1 MSVSFGAKALPT
13 KLELIR
19 VKRSLRVAEAV
30 HKILE
35 DKREIL
41 LRRLEELIGEAA
53 KAREEIW
60 QPLNDAY
67 RALFNAYL
75 RLGPVKLESIAM
87 TTPTQV
93 ETDIDMR
100 MILDVKVHS
109 LRIKMVEKGLTYGF
123 MDTGFNLDEA
133 TKTMKD
139 ALPYIFK
146 AAETEN
152 AVFSLARELEE
163 TQRLINA
170 LEYLVIPTY
179 QENVKYITSS
189 LDERER
195 EDFARLKHV
204 KRILER
210 SRAGEII
217 G

>member
-19 VKRSLRVAEAV
+19 IRRSSRVAEAV

-35 DKREIL
+35 DKRQIL
-41 LRRLEELIGEAA
+41 IRRLEELIIEAA

-67 RALFNAYL
+67 RALFDAYL
-75 RLGPVKLESIAM
+75 KLGPAKLESIVM

-93 ETDIDMR
+93 EVDIGMR
-100 MILDVKVHS
+100 MILDVKVHL
-109 LRIKMVEKGLTYGF
+109 LRMKMEEKGLTYGF
-123 MDTGFNLDEA
+123 MDTSFNLDEA
-133 TKTMKD
+133 IKMMKD

-146 AAETEN
+146 SAEIEN
-152 AVFSLARELEE
+152 AVFSLARELKE

-170 LEYLVIPTY
+170 LEYLVIPKY
-179 QENVKYITSS
+179 QENIKYITSS

-210 SRAGEII
+210 SRKE
-217 G
+217 

>member
-19 VKRSLRVAEAV
+19 IRRSIRIAEAV

-41 LRRLEELIGEAA
+41 LRRLEELIREAA
-53 KAREEIW
+53 KARENVW
-60 QPLNDAY
+60 QPLNYAY
-67 RALFNAYL
+67 RALFDAYL
-75 RLGPVKLESIAM
+75 KLGPVKLESIAM

-93 ETDIDMR
+93 EADIDIR
-100 MILDVKVHS
+100 MILDVKVPF
-109 LRIKMVEKGLTYGF
+109 LKIKMEEKGLTYGF
-123 MDTGFNLDEA
+123 MDTSFNLD
-133 TKTMKD
+133 KTTSMMKN

-146 AAETEN
+146 AAEIEN
-152 AVFSLARELEE
+152 AVFSLARELDK

-179 QENVKYITSS
+179 QDNIKYITSS

-195 EDFARLKHV
+195 EDFVRLKRV

-210 SRAGEII
+210 SRAGEVI

>member
-19 VKRSLRVAEAV
+19 IKRSLRVAEAV

-41 LRRLEELIGEAA
+41 LRKLDELIREAIR
-53 KAREEIW
+53 AREEIRD
-60 QPLNDAY
+60 PLNNAYSALFDAY
-67 RALFNAYL
+67 LK
-75 RLGPVKLESIAM
+75 LGPVKLESIAL
-87 TTPTQV
+87 TTPRQV
-93 ETDIDMR
+93 EAGVDVKT
-100 MILDVKVHS
+100 ILDVKVPV
-109 LRIKMVEKGLTYGF
+109 LQIKAEEKGLTYGF
-123 MDTGFNLDEA
+123 MDTSFNLDEA
-133 TKTMKD
+133 TKMMRKV
-139 ALPYIFK
+139 LPYICK
-146 AAETEN
+146 AAEIEN
-152 AVFSLARELEE
+152 AIFGLATELER

-179 QENVKYITSS
+179 QENIKYITSS

-195 EDFARLKHV
+195 EDFTRLKHV

-210 SRAGEII
+210 ARGGEVS

>member
-1 MSVSFGAKALPT
+1 MR
-13 KLELIR
+13 I
-19 VKRSLRVAEAV
+19 KRSLRVAEAV

-53 KAREEIW
+53 KAREEVW
-60 QPLNDAY
+60 QPLNEAY

-75 RLGPVKLESIAM
+75 KLGPAKLESIAM

-93 ETDIDMR
+93 EAGIDTR
-100 MILDVKVHS
+100 IILDVKVH
-109 LRIKMVEKGLTYGF
+109 LLKMKMEERGPTYGF
-123 MDTGFNLDEA
+123 MDTSFSLDKA
-133 TKTMKD
+133 TKTIRK
-139 ALPYIFK
+139 ALSYIFK
-146 AAETEN
+146 AAEIEN

-170 LEYLVIPTY
+170 LEFLVVPTY
-179 QENVKYITSS
+179 QENIKYITSS

-210 SRAGEII
+210 SRAGEGI